1 MENSNGGLVFLL
13 PIFYAFHESIFA
25 SHIDI
30 VPIIVSGV
38 ATIVGVSK
46 KLSEKRVKG
55 VLTGILIVD
64 LYITGIVS
72 GMLSY
77 GIYIYTENLYILMVV
92 AVLASYLGIELLKG
106 LKEAVLKIVSL
117 LPDMAQQY
125 LTSWLKNRDKNDTK

>member
-46 KLSEKRVKG
+46 KLSEKRVKK
-55 VLTGILIVD
+55 VLTSILIVD

-125 LTSWLKNRDKNDTK
+125 LTSWLKNRDKNNTK

>member
-1 MENSNGGLVFLL
+1 MENSNGCLVFLL

-125 LTSWLKNRDKNDTK
+125 LTSWLKNRDKNNTK

>member
-13 PIFYAFHESIFA
+13 PIFYAFQESIFA

-125 LTSWLKNRDKNDTK
+125 LTSWLKNRDKNNTK